1 MWKYAGELCVG
12 DIWTD
17 QTVDDRDAQG
27 YQVTSI
33 APGPAPTTIRVTG
46 SSLTTGRRDTID
58 FFLVNRVKVRKKPAE
73 SA

>member
-17 QTVDDRDAQG
+17 QTVDDSDAHG
-27 YQVTSI
+27 YRVTTI

-46 SSLTTGRRDTID
+46 SSLTTGQRRTMD
-58 FFLVNRVKVRKKPAE
+58 FFLVNRVKVRKETTK
-73 SA
+73 SR